1 MIRVT
6 GPTDEW
12 SFSDKI
18 LFLTYAGVGSQLP
31 LKVKFLSLID
41 PESGSFVS

>member
-6 GPTDEW
+6 GPTDGW

-18 LFLTYAGVGSQLP
+18 SLHLQGDGSQLP
-31 LKVKFLSLID
+31 KKVKFLSLTD
-41 PESGSFVS
+41 PESGSLVS

>member
-1 MIRVT
+1 MT

-18 LFLTYAGVGSQLP
+18 LSLTSTGVGSQLP
-31 LKVKFLSLID
+31 KKVKFISLTD

>member
-1 MIRVT
+1 MT

-18 LFLTYAGVGSQLP
+18 LLLTSAGDGSQLP
-31 LKVKFLSLID
+31 KEVKFLSLTD
-41 PESGSFVS
+41 PESGSLVS